1 ENWPKGLLRLARLL
15 DKANSRDN
23 ILVLER
29 AKKAAIASNDPLRAE
44 IEQELE
50 KATSFTKKLK
60 VGNTYLD
67 KMKAAVSMWYP
78 MHGTFAQAVLLTCND
93 FEAGMKKAKE
103 LKLNVVNG
111 MVNPAEA
118 DGEMGGLQELANAIL
133 GESAGVA
140 FEYGFDKLLEK
151 YIFFDCVAR
160 GSVYPPFQQTADEIV
175 ALYVSRRSSVPN
187 WNQFRPMYSNTIRA
201 AIVITHMYALGNQ
214 HENALK
220 NITMADQLIQK
231 LQAKFRD
238 VPKDDKGA
246 VLLPSYHRLVRQLR
260 VQMLHLQ
267 NKDSCDKEGDDIS
280 RALIKEV
287 KADKEPCHPEAEFLY
302 KTLVLFKAHS
312 SLAGSANKQFN
323 KSIQF
328 KRGLDHSKM
337 HTIDAD
343 IPILPEVKEA
353 YKEYK
358 ETIAHCPIDH
368 PSRPVFLHHLLRFAL
383 LKGGLRYGDLK
394 ALHQQCIA
402 AIDLVDKH
410 CKKLHR

>member
-1 ENWPKGLLRLARLL
+1 MTIINATIEQL
-15 DKANSRDN
+15 KAEGNK
-23 ILVLER
+23 LF
-29 AKKAAIASNDPLRAE
+29 AANDFEAASTKAE

-50 KATSFTKKLK
+50 KATSFTTKLK

-67 KMKAAVSMWYP
+67 KMKSAVSMWYP

-140 FEYGFDKLLEK
+140 FEYGSRLC
-151 YIFFDCVAR
+151 I
-160 GSVYPPFQQTADEIV
+160 SPFQQTADEIV

-231 LQAKFRD
+231 LQAEFRD

-287 KADKEPCHPEAEFLY
+287 KADKEPA
-302 KTLVLFKAHS
+302 T
-312 SLAGSANKQFN
+312 
-323 KSIQF
+323 
-328 KRGLDHSKM
+328 
-337 HTIDAD
+337 
-343 IPILPEVKEA
+343 
-353 YKEYK
+353 
-358 ETIAHCPIDH
+358 
-368 PSRPVFLHHLLRFAL
+368 
-383 LKGGLRYGDLK
+383 
-394 ALHQQCIA
+394 
-402 AIDLVDKH
+402 
-410 CKKLHR
+410 